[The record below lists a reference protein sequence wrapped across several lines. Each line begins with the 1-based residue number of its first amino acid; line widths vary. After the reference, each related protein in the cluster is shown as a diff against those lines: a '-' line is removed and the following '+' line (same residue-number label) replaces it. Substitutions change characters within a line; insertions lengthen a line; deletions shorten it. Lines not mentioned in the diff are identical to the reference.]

1 MLSGDRP
8 TAYRMCFSFEL
19 CIPSYSGSSNC
30 VPFWWKFFVWL
41 TVLPLQGFE
50 VAYSVWEILMKLRT
64 RLPDAFHNLMSNDNF
79 HCKTPLKNAKF
90 DILGSEKRHFANLI
104 GNIDWLI
111 MTVLRAIACKIR
123 SKKVWF
129 LANVRYML
137 SPVRLSVSVML
148 VRPTQAVQIF
158 GSISTAFGTLAIHW
172 HPLKISRISSQ
183 GNPAAGGVKHKRG
196 SQV

>member
-8 TAYRMCFSFEL
+8 TAYRMCFSLEL
-19 CIPSYSGSSNC
+19 CILSYSGRSNC

-79 HCKTPLKNAKF
+79 HCKMPLKNAKF

-111 MTVLRAIACKIR
+111 VTVLQAIACKIR

-129 LANVRYML
+129 LANVNVSSRSLYAIAR
-137 SPVRLSVSVML
+137 PSVCVCNARVPYSG
-148 VRPTQAVQIF
+148 
-158 GSISTAFGTLAIHW
+158 GSNFRQYFYSIWYLG
-172 HPLKISRISSQ
+172 HPLTSTENFTEIVPGEPRR
-183 GNPAAGGVKHKRG
+183 RG
-196 SQV
+196 S